1 MQVLESI
8 CEVIGE
14 LASTGISKDRRNQ
27 QQGYQFRGIDD
38 VYNALS
44 PLLAKHKLAILPSIL
59 DRTCEARETQKG
71 GILYS
76 VCVTVEYR
84 IMSAR
89 DGSEISVRTMGEAMD
104 SGDKATNK
112 ALSAAYKYMALQTF
126 AIPTEGDNDADA
138 HTPPETVRRIEPPS
152 NDDAIVTA
160 ILEGLGAAT
169 DLATIDAD
177 LKKSARFLHGL
188 QSRNPRLYE
197 KVRSATHSARVAIQ
211 AHEALT

>member
-14 LASTGISKDRRNQ
+14 LASTGISKGRKNQ
-27 QQGYQFRGIDD
+27 QQGYAFRGIDD
-38 VYNALS
+38 VFNALS
-44 PLLAKHKLAILPSIL
+44 PLLAKHKLAILPLIL
-59 DRTCEARETQKG
+59 DRTCEARETAKG
-71 GILYS
+71 GVLYS
-76 VCVTVEYR
+76 VCVTVEYK

-152 NDDAIVTA
+152 NDDAIVKT
-160 ILEGLGAAT
+160 ILEGLQAAP

-188 QSRNPRLYE
+188 QSRNPKLYE
-197 KVRSATHSARVAIQ
+197 KVRGATHAARVAIQ
-211 AHEALT
+211 ANEVLA